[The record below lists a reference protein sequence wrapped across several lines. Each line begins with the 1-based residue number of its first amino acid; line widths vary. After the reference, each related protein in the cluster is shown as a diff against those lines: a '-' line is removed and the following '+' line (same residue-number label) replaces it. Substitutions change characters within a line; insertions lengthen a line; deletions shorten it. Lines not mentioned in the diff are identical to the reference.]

1 MVAAYLGVHLW
12 AQAVE
17 SAGGDDARAIRE
29 ALRNQSF
36 DAPGGVVRIDPD
48 NQHTWKTA
56 RIGRVVE
63 GGQFEQ
69 IWASETAIR
78 PDSFPEQSPRR
89 RVARPAGRSFPAL
102 GRALVQPSCRR
113 DVSMNRFVG
122 TLCEIWRYPVKS
134 MLGEQLSELMIGVGG
149 GIGDRAWALRELD
162 SGRIASAKKHPRLL
176 EFRATYEVLP
186 TSEHPGRVRIETPGG
201 RVMYPDEA
209 GASEEIS
216 AVIGQPLRLERAQP
230 QRRERTGIDPATVFG
245 DVPVEELKP
254 GFTAQTLTDYFELME
269 GRFFEVAALHV
280 LASASVEHLRRLQ
293 PGAAIDRRRFRP
305 NLYIETGAE
314 WTGFVE
320 DAWLGGTLAVGAAL
334 RIDGMQ
340 PALGCVTTTLA
351 QGDLP
356 RDLSVLRTSA
366 KHHAGCVGVFGAV
379 QAPGGLVRIGESV
392 SLSKSKS
399 AYVEGVPPRQDRR
412 GRPVRGD
419 CQFRGADPT

>member
-1 MVAAYLGVHLW
+1 MPRSTHGCLNS
-12 AQAVE
+12 AQ
-17 SAGGDDARAIRE
+17 
-29 ALRNQSF
+29 
-36 DAPGGVVRIDPD
+36 
-48 NQHTWKTA
+48 
-56 RIGRVVE
+56 
-63 GGQFEQ
+63 
-69 IWASETAIR
+69 
-78 PDSFPEQSPRR
+78 
-89 RVARPAGRSFPAL
+89 
-102 GRALVQPSCRR
+102 
-113 DVSMNRFVG
+113 
-122 TLCEIWRYPVKS
+122 
-134 MLGEQLSELMIGVGG
+134 
-149 GIGDRAWALRELD
+149 
-162 SGRIASAKKHPRLL
+162 
-176 EFRATYEVLP
+176 TYEVLP

-366 KHHAGCVGVFGAV
+366 ETPC
-379 QAPGGLVRIGESV
+379 GLRRR
-392 SLSKSKS
+392 L
-399 AYVEGVPPRQDRR
+399 RR
-412 GRPVRGD
+412 GPGPRRFGPNWRIRIAEQVKAASRSPAVWNA
-419 CQFRGADPT
+419 FLADLQQRCDGLWANPGR